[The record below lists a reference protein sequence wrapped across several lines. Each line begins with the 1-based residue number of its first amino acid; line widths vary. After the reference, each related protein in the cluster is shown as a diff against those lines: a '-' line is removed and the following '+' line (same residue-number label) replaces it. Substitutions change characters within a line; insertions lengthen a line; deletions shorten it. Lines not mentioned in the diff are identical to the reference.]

1 MRIDSLTLNQVAE
14 YLRVNI
20 VTQQERQS
28 RSLDSDDSGISI
40 VCTTVHT
47 SKGLEYGTVILP
59 FTYEDISSTDRVR
72 TDANYTNNRL
82 SYIAT
87 FDGDSIEYNTNFSV
101 CEEIDEQKKEE
112 ARILYVALTRAIRN
126 CVWMK
131 NLDSHPMAS
140 WGTFLEV

>member
-1 MRIDSLTLNQVAE
+1 MMCLKPLCQLLS
-14 YLRVNI
+14 
-20 VTQQERQS
+20 
-28 RSLDSDDSGISI
+28 
-40 VCTTVHT
+40 
-47 SKGLEYGTVILP
+47 
-59 FTYEDISSTDRVR
+59 
-72 TDANYTNNRL
+72 NRL

-131 NLDSHPMAS
+131 NLDSHPRAS